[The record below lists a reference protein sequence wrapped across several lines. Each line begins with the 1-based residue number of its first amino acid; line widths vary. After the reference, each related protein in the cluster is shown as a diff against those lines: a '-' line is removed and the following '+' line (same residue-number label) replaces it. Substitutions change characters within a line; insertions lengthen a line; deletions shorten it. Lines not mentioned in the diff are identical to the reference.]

1 MPSGNSVA
9 ANALLRLY
17 HLINEKR
24 FQIIT
29 QKILESQA
37 MSAAEN
43 PFAYGYLLNVLYLN
57 IVKPIE
63 ITILDSQN
71 TKDLHR
77 TLNKKFLPES
87 IIVQINNDE
96 NLSVLSK
103 FPFFAGKEF
112 PKHEPFYSVFICK
125 NFTCS
130 LPMSDLS
137 DIEKAL

>member
-1 MPSGNSVA
+1 M
-9 ANALLRLY
+9 
-17 HLINEKR
+17 
-24 FQIIT
+24 
-29 QKILESQA
+29 
-37 MSAAEN
+37 
-43 PFAYGYLLNVLYLN
+43 LYLN